1 MENLIFHKALKM
13 NLLPQFLYIV
23 FISKFMLVSFED
35 TNFDEQMNQR
45 LTRSQGYAKA
55 ECQYANTEVN

>member
-1 MENLIFHKALKM
+1 MQNLKFHKALKM
-13 NLLPQFLYIV
+13 NLLPQFPQMV

-35 TNFDEQMNQR
+35 TNFEEQTNQR
-45 LTRSQGYAKA
+45 LTRSQGYAKS

>member
-1 MENLIFHKALKM
+1 MKNLNFHKALKM

-23 FISKFMLVSFED
+23 FISKSMLVSFED
-35 TNFDEQMNQR
+35 TNFEEQMNQR
-45 LTRSQGYAKA
+45 LTRSQGYGKT